1 VAPEPERLR
10 KGDGQLTSTVILG
23 LTRLQLI
30 GRVGIWFTTP
40 GGREMRM
47 RLFLAATLCAAAV
60 AGAGAT
66 AALAAPNSNQAGCE
80 AILTLTDTPGQF
92 RDDLARE
99 FAALDFPPGDIYSLA
114 ARATGTTEEE
124 CLASIGF

>member
-1 VAPEPERLR
+1 LVA
-10 KGDGQLTSTVILG
+10 
-23 LTRLQLI
+23 
-30 GRVGIWFTTP
+30 
-40 GGREMRM
+40 
-47 RLFLAATLCAAAV
+47 A
-60 AGAGAT
+60 
-66 AALAAPNSNQAGCE
+66 CE

-99 FAALDFPPGDIYSLA
+99 FAALVPAGDIYSFA

>member
-1 VAPEPERLR
+1 
-10 KGDGQLTSTVILG
+10 
-23 LTRLQLI
+23 
-30 GRVGIWFTTP
+30 
-40 GGREMRM
+40 MRM
-47 RLFLAATLCAAAV
+47 KSFLAATLCAAAI
-60 AGAGAT
+60 AGTGAT
-66 AALAAPNSNQAGCE
+66 AALAAPNSDHAGCE

-99 FAALDFPPGDIYSLA
+99 FAALVPAGDIYSLA